1 MSPCYK
7 GFCNTYTMDT
17 KQKLFRCGLFLS
29 AVISFV
35 GILDCIQAS
44 ESQFQ
49 LEIENFEKPVVIQNN
64 SILPVSQMP
73 KVEVVRTI
81 RVVTTAYSSD
91 VWQTDSTPFITANGT
106 YVRDGIV
113 ANNLLPFGTKIR
125 LPEIFGDK
133 IFVVEDRMHSRKGY
147 YHVDIWQPTYI
158 EAKNFGAQYTY
169 IEVLEN

>member
-1 MSPCYK
+1 MNNIK
-7 GFCNTYTMDT
+7 R
-17 KQKLFRCGLFLS
+17 LFRYSLFLM
-29 AVISFV
+29 AI
-35 GILDCIQAS
+35 ILFAGVLNCIEAS
-44 ESQFQ
+44 ENSFEQVD
-49 LEIENFEKPVVIQNN
+49 ENFENPIVIQNN

-73 KVEVVRTI
+73 KVKVEVVRTI

-113 ANNLLPFGTKIR
+113 ANNLLPFGTRIR
-125 LPEIFGDK
+125 LPEIYGDK

-147 YHVDIWQPTYI
+147 YHVDIWQPTYN
-158 EAKNFGAQYTY
+158 EAKDYGAKRTY

>member
-1 MSPCYK
+1 MNNVK
-7 GFCNTYTMDT
+7 R
-17 KQKLFRCGLFLS
+17 LFKNSLFLM
-29 AVISFV
+29 VIISFA
-35 GILDCIQAS
+35 GILNCIEAS
-44 ESQFQ
+44 ESA
-49 LEIENFEKPVVIQNN
+49 LELNVEDFENPVVIQNN

-73 KVEVVRTI
+73 KAKVVRTI
-81 RVVTTAYSSD
+81 RVITTAYSSD

-125 LPEIFGDK
+125 LPEIYGDK

-147 YHVDIWQPTYI
+147 YHVDIWQSTYI
-158 EAKNFGAQYTY
+158 EAKDYGAKRTY